1 MFKQRINFLTQRG
14 FVDYSVFI
22 TFEGF
27 TEVLYWKRGL
37 STVRPS
43 RKSAL
48 CSSYKKS
55 RVVVPDTQINF
66 ADVDSYLETGKSFF
80 ETLERRAS
88 ELLCTIYIF
97 IVWSLRIA
105 YSSLLS
111 DQGIWYNSLSLD
123 YLLGKWIIG
132 LLVNQ
137 PIT

>member
-48 CSSYKKS
+48 CSSNKKS

-88 ELLCTIYIF
+88 ELLYSLIPKNCYIF
-97 IVWSLRIA
+97 RVRSFLGYVQIMASA
-105 YSSLLS
+105 KSSGRLS
-111 DQGIWYNSLSLD
+111 
-123 YLLGKWIIG
+123 K
-132 LLVNQ
+132 VNTL
-137 PIT
+137 PS